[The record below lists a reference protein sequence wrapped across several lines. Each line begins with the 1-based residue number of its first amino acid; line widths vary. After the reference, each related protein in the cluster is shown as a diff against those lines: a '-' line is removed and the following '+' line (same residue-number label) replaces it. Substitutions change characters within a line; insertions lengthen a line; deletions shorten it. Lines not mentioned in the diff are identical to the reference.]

1 MSLLADLSVLLERA
15 PGFAK
20 ANAALREGE
29 DFALALPSSIRPLVV
44 ASLFRAAPR
53 AVLVAVSG

>member
-20 ANAALREGE
+20 ATAALGTGD
-29 DFALALPSSIRPLVV
+29 DFALALPPSIRRSW
-44 ASLFRAAPR
+44 SLRPSAPTR
-53 AVLVAVSG
+53 VSCSSP